1 MRTSDRNSAFPESRE
16 DEISVLSWNLLA
28 PSYDRYGLDWQGI
41 RLPQLKLWLR
51 RFVAC
56 DVMCFQEVDLGE
68 SLMAL
73 REFLSAHGYT
83 AVVQER
89 KGFPVVTATFFKAS
103 LFRLLW
109 SQHRSRALII
119 GLALADGREL
129 CVANVHLEAGG
140 GERNENQR
148 KAQLTSV
155 LKRVSGNTIVCGDFN
170 SDLTHGSQLHS
181 KLVDSGLVRA
191 PTRGFTLAQAS
202 GYADILDHIWASENL
217 KACCV
222 LGSSAQELDIIQ
234 ATGIPNESHPS
245 DHLPIAA
252 MFGLKKSLTCEWH
265 PHSLPIVQV
274 PVEPNEEVRNEWLQI
289 CACAEVGGC
298 KQAVREQK
306 QLEAAF
312 FEVVSY
318 EEATHLCNW
327 RTSANKAAKHVLSEA
342 VKRAIDSI
350 EPIPMAVLTD
360 FDPVAMHEEKDS
372 EHIHRELSFAG
383 A

>member
-1 MRTSDRNSAFPESRE
+1 M
-16 DEISVLSWNLLA
+16 LSWNLLA
-28 PSYDRYGLDWQGI
+28 PSYDRYGLDWQGV

-68 SLMAL
+68 SLKEI

-89 KGFPVVTATFFKAS
+89 KEFPVVTATFFKAS

-140 GERNENQR
+140 GDRNENQR

-170 SDLTHGSQLHS
+170 SDLTHGSQLRS

-191 PTRGFTLAQAS
+191 PTRGVTLAQAS
-202 GYADILDHIWASENL
+202 GYSDILDHIWASENL

-252 MFGLKKSLTCEWH
+252 MFCLKQSLTCEWDTYC
-265 PHSLPIVQV
+265 LPVVQV
-274 PVEPNEEVRNEWLQI
+274 PVEPDEDVRNEWLQI
-289 CACAEVGGC
+289 CACAEVGAC

-306 QLEAAF
+306 RFETAFLE
-312 FEVVSY
+312 VISH
-318 EEATHLCNW
+318 EEATNLCIW

-342 VKRAIDSI
+342 VKHAIMSI
-350 EPIPMAVLTD
+350 EAAPSVVMKD
-360 FDPVAMHEEKDS
+360 FDPGVMHEGKDS